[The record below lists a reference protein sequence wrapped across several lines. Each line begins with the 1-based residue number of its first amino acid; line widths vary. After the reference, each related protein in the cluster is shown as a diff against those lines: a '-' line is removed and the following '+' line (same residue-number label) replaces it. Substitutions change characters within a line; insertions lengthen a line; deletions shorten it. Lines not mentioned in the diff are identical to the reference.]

1 MAFFRNVNQ
10 GQRGHPFTADL
21 LAAFTDAGFPD
32 AVPFQS
38 NGTVIFHS
46 GAPAGTPAPAGVPAR
61 ARAPARASDSAR
73 ASDRA
78 DPDLDG
84 ILEDVRAAL
93 TARCGVDREVF
104 GMPLR
109 QVVELVDV
117 HATAPD
123 AARRELTLHR
133 GGIVD
138 LDDPVAV
145 EEAAR
150 RRCRLV
156 ATGAG
161 WTIAINE
168 RDRES
173 NATPVLGHLTGG
185 PATSRGLPTLIRLVE
200 RFAT

>member
-10 GQRGHPFTADL
+10 GQRGHPSTADL

-38 NGTVIFHS
+38 NGTVIFRS
-46 GAPAGTPAPAGVPAR
+46 GAPAGAPAPAGVP
-61 ARAPARASDSAR
+61 APARASDSAR
-73 ASDRA
+73 ASDPA

-109 QVVELVDV
+109 QVVEQVDV

-156 ATGAG
+156 AAGAG

-173 NATPVLGHLTGG
+173 NATPVLEHLTGG